1 MEDYQ
6 IHTTSSVETDY
17 EVQEI
22 NFEDQIDSR
31 EVVIDLEALE
41 QCDEDNTLVVS
52 SSVITTTTHQ
62 SDAHKRRYS
71 FVWQYFHPVSSNQ
84 FECILCQSI
93 VGNQTSNLSRHLDTA
108 HGINN
113 QREEVC
119 IVKQFFLAFLF
130 TYWIISLQ
138 PLEQLEG
145 QEQQLVHTRSSRS
158 FIWKYCSRQGSK
170 HACCHLCKKI
180 LYCGGGNTTNI
191 TKHLRRVHTDLIKEH
206 GVSSENNQKFTLC

>member
-119 IVKQFFLAFLF
+119 IVQTFFGFPIYIFIYFSSTLGTARGSRAATSSHTLEQKFHLEILLE
-130 TYWIISLQ
+130 TRLQTRSLSSLQ
-138 PLEQLEG
+138 KS
-145 QEQQLVHTRSSRS
+145 LVLWWR
-158 FIWKYCSRQGSK
+158 
-170 HACCHLCKKI
+170 
-180 LYCGGGNTTNI
+180 
-191 TKHLRRVHTDLIKEH
+191 
-206 GVSSENNQKFTLC
+206 